1 MKVNN
6 DLKNLYITG
15 QKAKENENLYDVN
28 NDGKTDLQDLFD
40 YDVNCDIDEDGVIT
54 ESETTFLKENINDL
68 TDKVMYSAGYE
79 INKDTKEWQVIK
91 GNAAFDLNNDGIINK
106 KDLDEFDNVLKNT
119 QISAEKQA
127 SLNVFKEEL
136 SKMALWNEKPVR
148 EEQNTQTNIGEN
160 AVTDNTPTNDNTV
173 DEGPS
178 SETKA
183 TTNDSSNNKTETN
196 NNLGKGTKPE
206 DKYKEIIYDL
216 DIDAGKVQLEINKI
230 DKNLEAYINA
240 MVEAGVSRKAAET
253 DPYFLSLNYQKT
265 TLEIEQKAIEE
276 QRDSY
281 INIVTTKDSLNVSEN
296 SKYKEELDS
305 LSTQIE
311 KSQLEILRYNNEI
324 KEYSLALKT
333 GGVNTKDIVQDPY
346 IVYRQS
352 MVKALDLEINALKS
366 KADVYADIANNYE
379 TNNLPENS
387 KYKERVDATNSQIE
401 GLMLENLTI
410 GTEASQY
417 IHAHIDAGV
426 SPEVVYNDPYVLGR
440 SYTFESNELEIETL
454 KKNLNF
460 YTYAAD
466 VSASPKLS
474 DNSPDQQIVDDLS
487 EKIANIL
494 DEQFKIDK
502 ERAEYDAAYKAAG
515 GSGSLE
521 NDPYMQAKNS
531 VYNYLEQKL
540 QEIIT
545 ERDKYVK

>member
-1 MKVNN
+1 
-6 DLKNLYITG
+6 
-15 QKAKENENLYDVN
+15 
-28 NDGKTDLQDLFD
+28 
-40 YDVNCDIDEDGVIT
+40 
-54 ESETTFLKENINDL
+54 
-68 TDKVMYSAGYE
+68 
-79 INKDTKEWQVIK
+79 
-91 GNAAFDLNNDGIINK
+91 
-106 KDLDEFDNVLKNT
+106 
-119 QISAEKQA
+119 
-127 SLNVFKEEL
+127 
-136 SKMALWNEKPVR
+136 
-148 EEQNTQTNIGEN
+148 
-160 AVTDNTPTNDNTV
+160 
-173 DEGPS
+173 
-178 SETKA
+178 
-183 TTNDSSNNKTETN
+183 
-196 NNLGKGTKPE
+196 
-206 DKYKEIIYDL
+206 
-216 DIDAGKVQLEINKI
+216 
-230 DKNLEAYINA
+230 

-296 SKYKEELDS
+296 SKYKE
-305 LSTQIE
+305 
-311 KSQLEILRYNNEI
+311 
-324 KEYSLALKT
+324 
-333 GGVNTKDIVQDPY
+333 
-346 IVYRQS
+346 
-352 MVKALDLEINALKS
+352 
-366 KADVYADIANNYE
+366 
-379 TNNLPENS
+379 
-387 KYKERVDATNSQIE
+387 RVDATNSQIE

-440 SYTFESNELEIETL
+440 SYTFEANELEIETL

-502 ERAEYDAAYKAAG
+502 ERAEYDVAYKAAG